1 MTLQWCVSQAGH
13 VGWWSP
19 NAHEDPNEWDGQC
32 HINWRFFRWPYGSL
46 STNGLPQTLIV
57 FPCFSP
63 LKPPFWMDNPL
74 LKCQD
79 RCSSRCHSPKPS
91 RHGNGKN
98 TRRSGGWQIS
108 WWWVMMNKL
117 LWGLQKHGIYVCVYI
132 YTHLL
137 YLVRWGLQDAGTRKN
152 SAAKK
157 IVYIYIC
164 ISLHLLYAYIPY
176 IIYTHSSIK
185 PRTSLGT
192 WERCW
197 TGSSFLDAD
206 SRSCSCTTASWFP
219 SRGTSRRRPIRSTVD
234 WSGVVEPIKKIGD
247 KTVASDF
254 RRF

>member
-1 MTLQWCVSQAGH
+1 M
-13 VGWWSP
+13 
-19 NAHEDPNEWDGQC
+19 
-32 HINWRFFRWPYGSL
+32 
-46 STNGLPQTLIV
+46 V
-57 FPCFSP
+57 F
-63 LKPPFWMDNPL
+63 M
-74 LKCQD
+74 
-79 RCSSRCHSPKPS
+79 
-91 RHGNGKN
+91 
-98 TRRSGGWQIS
+98 
-108 WWWVMMNKL
+108 
-117 LWGLQKHGIYVCVYI
+117 Y
-132 YTHLL
+132 
-137 YLVRWGLQDAGTRKN
+137 
-152 SAAKK
+152 
-157 IVYIYIC
+157 VYIYIHIFYTLSGEVC
-164 ISLHLLYAYIPY
+164 KTLARERTQPPKKSSISIFVYLYTLYAYIPY

>member
-1 MTLQWCVSQAGH
+1 MFFPIKATIL
-13 VGWWSP
+13 
-19 NAHEDPNEWDGQC
+19 DGQ
-32 HINWRFFRWPYGSL
+32 PTAEVSGQVQQPL
-46 STNGLPQTLIV
+46 SQPQTQQARQR
-57 FPCFSP
+57 
-63 LKPPFWMDNPL
+63 KKHTAQRWMADF
-74 LKCQD
+74 
-79 RCSSRCHSPKPS
+79 
-91 RHGNGKN
+91 
-98 TRRSGGWQIS
+98 
-108 WWWVMMNKL
+108 MMMGDDEQVAL
-117 LWGLQKHGIYVCVYI
+117 GFTETWYLCMCIYI

-137 YLVRWGLQDAGTRKN
+137 YLIRWGLQDAGTRKN